1 MDTSKFP
8 KMKLPEGLF
17 TNYKLAWGKFVDFN
31 LENGPSCPDTAG
43 FTISVDM
50 ETREILGNED
60 KEDNNE
66 RWFGERDVAIYDQY
80 VARRAYDGTA
90 NVSIYGAGTV
100 SWDVEFHGGF
110 DDLADGELPEGVTE
124 DEVYE
129 AIGKEADIYKL
140 YEFVLYNTH
149 LNGFEEE

>member
-17 TNYKLAWGKFVDFN
+17 ANYKLAWGKFVDFN

-66 RWFGERDVAIYDQY
+66 RWFGERDIAIYDHY
-80 VARRAYDGTA
+80 VARRKYDGIAFA
-90 NVSIYGAGTV
+90 NMYGGEKEDWT
-100 SWDVEFHGGF
+100 VEFHGGF
-110 DDLADGELPEGVTE
+110 DDLADGEMPEDTTE

-149 LNGFEEE
+149 LSGFES

>member
-1 MDTSKFP
+1 MDTTNFP

-17 TNYKLAWGKFVDFN
+17 ANYKLAWGKYVDFN

-50 ETREILGNED
+50 EAREILGNED

-80 VARRAYDGTA
+80 VARRKYDGTA
-90 NVSIYGAGTV
+90 FVSIYGGEKE
-100 SWDVEFHGGF
+100 SWEVEFHGGF
-110 DDLADGELPEGVTE
+110 DDLADGELPEGTSE
-124 DEVYE
+124 EEVYE
-129 AIGKEADIYKL
+129 AIGKEEDLYKL

-149 LNGFEEE
+149 LSGFEEE

>member
-43 FTISVDM
+43 FIISVDM
-50 ETREILGNED
+50 ETREILGNKD

-66 RWFGERDVAIYDQY
+66 RWFGERDVAIYDHY
-80 VARRAYDGTA
+80 VASRKYDGIA
-90 NVSIYGAGTV
+90 YVSIYGNDTAT
-100 SWDVEFHGGF
+100 WDVEFHGGF
-110 DDLADGELPEGVTE
+110 DDLAGGELPEGVTE

-129 AIGKEADIYKL
+129 AIGKEADIYQL
-140 YEFVLYNTH
+140 YEFVWYNKERS
-149 LNGFEEE
+149 GFEDK

>member
-1 MDTSKFP
+1 MKNLP

-17 TNYKLAWGKFVDFN
+17 AKYKLAWGKYVDFN

-43 FTISVDM
+43 FIISVDM

-80 VARRAYDGTA
+80 VARRKYDGIA
-90 NVSIYGAGTV
+90 NVSIYGGGKA

-110 DDLADGELPEGVTE
+110 DDLADGELPEGTTE

-129 AIGKEADIYKL
+129 AIGKEADIYQL
-140 YEFVLYNTH
+140 YEFVLYN
-149 LNGFEEE
+149 NERSGFEGE